1 MRKVSPLLALVVA
14 GLSIAGL
21 QSHADAAVGIYYVGA
36 SVDSMWAYQRG
47 ADSVQSPGVSP
58 STTFGSTSGGAY
70 LSGTWGFDNTS
81 SIDAPAGIP
90 GFRLGAAGMANG
102 LGTLT
107 ASVSSDG
114 FSVSGRGYGEVA
126 YDATPTTGTDAD
138 TLYAGGTAMLSFNF
152 AIPSGGS
159 DYTLRMATGTASADD
174 DTIIMVRL
182 AGTDGLGQV
191 TTLIDFQTDG
201 TQIADSDSW
210 TGQDYVLS
218 AGSFYVFDLYA
229 NPNAPYADAT
239 FPDQFFA
246 TSQFNLIGTFVPE
259 PTALFLMLGGA
270 VLTLRRR
277 RERSNLI

>member
-1 MRKVSPLLALVVA
+1 M
-14 GLSIAGL
+14 
-21 QSHADAAVGIYYVGA
+21 
-36 SVDSMWAYQRG
+36 
-47 ADSVQSPGVSP
+47 
-58 STTFGSTSGGAY
+58 
-70 LSGTWGFDNTS
+70 
-81 SIDAPAGIP
+81 
-90 GFRLGAAGMANG
+90 
-102 LGTLT
+102 
-107 ASVSSDG
+107 
-114 FSVSGRGYGEVA
+114 
-126 YDATPTTGTDAD
+126 
-138 TLYAGGTAMLSFNF
+138 
-152 AIPSGGS
+152 
-159 DYTLRMATGTASADD
+159 
-174 DTIIMVRL
+174 
-182 AGTDGLGQV
+182 GQV

-239 FPDQFFA
+239 FFDQFSA